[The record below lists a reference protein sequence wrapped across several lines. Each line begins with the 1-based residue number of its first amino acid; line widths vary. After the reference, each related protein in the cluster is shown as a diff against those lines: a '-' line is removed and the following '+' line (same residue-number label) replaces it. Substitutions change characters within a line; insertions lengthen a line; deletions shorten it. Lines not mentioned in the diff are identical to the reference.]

1 MSNLDHNRLNALQS
15 HKRDGKGR
23 RGTVGN
29 LIGFLTEEERENNAN
44 SIKPNDDDGDRPYFD

>member
-15 HKRDGKGR
+15 HKDGKGR